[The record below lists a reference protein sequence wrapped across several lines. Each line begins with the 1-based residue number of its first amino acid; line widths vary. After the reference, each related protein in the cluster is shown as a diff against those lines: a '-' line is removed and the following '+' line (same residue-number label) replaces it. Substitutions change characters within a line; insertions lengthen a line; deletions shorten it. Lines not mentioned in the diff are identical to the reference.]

1 LKEKMEKKM
10 NSVID
15 KMEEIMERKE
25 PKEEEKTAKID
36 EENIEN
42 LVRKIVFEAF
52 DKSKVKPAVLETDD
66 RDNLNALDAI
76 LENLFKESYA
86 EDNEVEEKEP
96 EVKKSVKP
104 KKAEKEENVRET
116 SETQQSAVVT
126 DELIDEIV
134 ESIFPLVSSLSTGE
148 RDSDA
153 EEIDDEVILID
164 KETGE
169 EKEEEEDSLDVVHAA
184 LSAIIGDDPSEDQKL
199 SPEVFAAVLELDE
212 FLKEEEEE
220 RRQKEKKVDT
230 LLSSALD
237 FIDSAVGRREAAAAR
252 LGLNKRKKKKEKLDI
267 EEVIAQLLKENN

>member
-10 NSVID
+10 NIVID
-15 KMEEIMERKE
+15 KMEEIIERKE
-25 PKEEEKTAKID
+25 PKEEEKATKID

-52 DKSKVKPAVLETDD
+52 DKSKVKPVVLETDD
-66 RDNLNALDAI
+66 RDNLNALDVI

-86 EDNEVEEKEP
+86 EDNEVEEKQP
-96 EVKKSVKP
+96 EIQKA
-104 KKAEKEENVRET
+104 KAEKEDVNERNSD

-126 DELIDEIV
+126 DELIDKIV
-134 ESIFPLVSSLSTGE
+134 ESIFPLVSRLSSEE

-164 KETGE
+164 SEK
-169 EKEEEEDSLDVVHAA
+169 EKEEEEDTLDVVHAA
-184 LSAIIGDDPSEDQKL
+184 LSAIIGDDPSEEQKL

-252 LGLNKRKKKKEKLDI
+252 LGLTKRKKKKEKLDI
-267 EEVIAQLLKENN
+267 EEVIAKLLQENN

>member
-1 LKEKMEKKM
+1 MEQMVLKEKMEKKM

-25 PKEEEKTAKID
+25 PKKEEKID

-52 DKSKVKPAVLETDD
+52 DKSKVKPVVLETDD

-104 KKAEKEENVRET
+104 KKVKKEENVREK

-134 ESIFPLVSSLSTGE
+134 ESIFPLVSSLSSGE

-153 EEIDDEVILID
+153 EKIDDEVIHNLTVYKTNTVDTIQVILID
-164 KETGE
+164 TETQ
-169 EKEEEEDSLDVVHAA
+169 EKDEDSLDVVHAA
-184 LSAIIGDDPSEDQKL
+184 LSAIIGDDPSEEQKL
-199 SPEVFAAVLELDE
+199 SPEVIQLIQFVKIPAHPHDCDWHELH
-212 FLKEEEEE
+212 
-220 RRQKEKKVDT
+220 
-230 LLSSALD
+230 S
-237 FIDSAVGRREAAAAR
+237 
-252 LGLNKRKKKKEKLDI
+252 KKK
-267 EEVIAQLLKENN
+267 LLRWGCASHWMSTLMHLTFGWH

>member
-25 PKEEEKTAKID
+25 PKKEEKID

-52 DKSKVKPAVLETDD
+52 DKSKVKPVVLDTDD
-66 RDNLNALDAI
+66 RDNLNSLDAI

-104 KKAEKEENVRET
+104 KKVKKEENVREK

-134 ESIFPLVSSLSTGE
+134 ESIFPLVSSLSSGE

-153 EEIDDEVILID
+153 EKIDDEVILID
-164 KETGE
+164 TETQ
-169 EKEEEEDSLDVVHAA
+169 EKDEDSLDVVHAA
-184 LSAIIGDDPSEDQKL
+184 LSAIIGDDPSEEQKL

-252 LGLNKRKKKKEKLDI
+252 LELNKRKKKKEKLDI
-267 EEVIAQLLKENN
+267 EEVIAQLLRENN

>member
-10 NSVID
+10 DSVID

-25 PKEEEKTAKID
+25 PKKEKKAPKID

-52 DKSKVKPAVLETDD
+52 DKSKVKPVVLETDD

-96 EVKKSVKP
+96 EIKKSVKP
-104 KKAEKEENVRET
+104 KKAEKEEDVSERNSD
-116 SETQQSAVVT
+116 SETQHSAVVT

-134 ESIFPLVSSLSTGE
+134 ESIFPLVSSLSSDE

-164 KETGE
+164 TE
-169 EKEEEEDSLDVVHAA
+169 EKEKEEEEEDSLDVVHAA

-199 SPEVFAAVLELDE
+199 SPEV
-212 FLKEEEEE
+212 
-220 RRQKEKKVDT
+220 T
-230 LLSSALD
+230 PH
-237 FIDSAVGRREAAAAR
+237 
-252 LGLNKRKKKKEKLDI
+252 
-267 EEVIAQLLKENN
+267 

>member
-1 LKEKMEKKM
+1 MDKKM
-10 NSVID
+10 DSVID
-15 KMEEIMERKE
+15 KMEEIIEREE
-25 PKEEEKTAKID
+25 PKEEEKATKID

-52 DKSKVKPAVLETDD
+52 DKSKVKPVVLETDD

-76 LENLFKESYA
+76 LENLFKESLA
-86 EDNEVEEKEP
+86 EDNEVEEKEQ
-96 EVKKSVKP
+96 EIEKSNKP
-104 KKAEKEENVRET
+104 KAEKEEDVREP
-116 SETQQSAVVT
+116 SEIQQTAVVT
-126 DELIDEIV
+126 DELVDEIV
-134 ESIFPLVSSLSTGE
+134 ERIFPLVSRLRNSNE

-164 KETGE
+164 NVK
-169 EKEEEEDSLDVVHAA
+169 EEEDSIDVVHAA
-184 LSAIIGDDPSEDQKL
+184 LSAIIGDDPTEEQKL
-199 SPEVFAAVLELDE
+199 SPKVFAAVLELDV

-252 LGLNKRKKKKEKLDI
+252 LGLSKRKKKKEKLDI
-267 EEVIAQLLKENN
+267 EEVIAKLLQENN